1 MKKKIICLLLAAML
15 CVGCT
20 ITAVA
25 ETDSTVTTGAEE
37 VLVYDDA
44 DLLTDSEELALNKK
58 LAEVSAA
65 YNAQVVV
72 GTVDAMEDDVDIDT
86 FIEFAYDELEMG
98 YGENHDG
105 VFLLVCMDP
114 REYRILSNGLA
125 GDAITLDTIDT
136 ISDAIV
142 SDLSAGNYA
151 DAFNQFA
158 VECDYY
164 LNGYINGFPFDYG
177 MNLVISLG
185 IGLVVALIIT
195 GGMKGQLKSVKKQP
209 AATEYTKPGSLQV
222 VTANEFYL
230 YRVVTSRPKEK
241 SSSGS
246 SSGGSSRNVGGGS
259 F

>member
-1 MKKKIICLLLAAML
+1 MKKRMICLLLAVML
-15 CVGCT
+15 CVGCG
-20 ITAVA
+20 IPVFA
-25 ETDSTVTTGAEE
+25 ETDSTETIGAEE
-37 VLVYDDA
+37 YLVYDDA
-44 DLLTDSEELALNKK
+44 DLLTDAEEVALQEK

-72 GTVDAMEDDVDIDT
+72 GTVDAMEEGIDIDT
-86 FIEFAYDELEMG
+86 FIEYAYDELQMG

-114 REYRILSNGLA
+114 REYRILSNGFA

-136 ISDAIV
+136 ISDSIV
-142 SDLSAGNYA
+142 SDLSEGNYA

-177 MNLVISLG
+177 MNIVIALG

-195 GGMKGQLKSVKKQP
+195 GGMKAQLKSVKKQP

-222 VTANEFYL
+222 TMANEFYL
-230 YRVVTSRPKEK
+230 YRIVNTRPREK
-241 SSSGS
+241 SSSNN